1 MSDWAVMRGREILAI
16 YNGQTDEKNKSM
28 AERAAASGT
37 YGQGCTVAP
46 YTPPPAETPAVSG
59 GAAAHAKS
67 GEKR

>member
-1 MSDWAVMRGREILAI
+1 MSDWAVMRGTAIVAI

-37 YGQGCTVAP
+37 YGQGLHVAP

-59 GAAAHAKS
+59 GAAAPGLS
-67 GEKR
+67 ERKR